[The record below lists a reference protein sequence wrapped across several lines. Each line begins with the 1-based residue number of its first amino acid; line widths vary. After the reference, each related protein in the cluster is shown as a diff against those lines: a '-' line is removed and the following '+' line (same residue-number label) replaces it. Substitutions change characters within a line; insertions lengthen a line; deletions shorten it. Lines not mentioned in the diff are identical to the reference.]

1 MSRSLVKQARHGKR
15 RAMITLYRQH
25 KDEIFFLAMLLL
37 REKELATRVT
47 VTVFCEI
54 WDGVQDAQADTDEE
68 FHALAVS
75 LVIGECHRLIT
86 RRDPRAYRL
95 PPNRDFSIR
104 TDLLASDNDVPTE
117 EFVLSRF
124 NDVQRLLFVLHHLV
138 RYRDEDAALILKMD
152 TKTLSRA
159 LEAERDNAERLI
171 RANDPDGKLSWED
184 VIAYFEKR
192 QQEVTA
198 PADVDDAVLDG
209 IRAFRAPLKKQAR
222 RRRLRRAAIVAGI
235 CVVTVA
241 FFALLVSA
249 WNAIQDSIV
258 AGD

>member
-1 MSRSLVKQARHGKR
+1 
-15 RAMITLYRQH
+15 
-25 KDEIFFLAMLLL
+25 
-37 REKELATRVT
+37 
-47 VTVFCEI
+47 
-54 WDGVQDAQADTDEE
+54 
-68 FHALAVS
+68 
-75 LVIGECHRLIT
+75 
-86 RRDPRAYRL
+86 
-95 PPNRDFSIR
+95 
-104 TDLLASDNDVPTE
+104 
-117 EFVLSRF
+117 
-124 NDVQRLLFVLHHLV
+124 
-138 RYRDEDAALILKMD
+138 MD

-171 RANDPDGKLSWED
+171 RANDPDGKLSWEG